1 MSPGGGLCD
10 GTAQHLQW
18 GASSC
23 SLVRLCSAQEHNKL
37 TMSFYLP
44 SAASPCSLLSI
55 KDELFA
61 AASFNGSNGAYN
73 SAMASQASAA
83 AAAAAMPAALA
94 SGSSTG
100 SGASGGTR
108 APVPLFC

>member
-1 MSPGGGLCD
+1 
-10 GTAQHLQW
+10 
-18 GASSC
+18 
-23 SLVRLCSAQEHNKL
+23 VRLCSAQEHNKL
-37 TMSFYLP
+37 TMSFYRPLP
-44 SAASPCSLLSI
+44 PPPCSLLSI
-55 KDELFA
+55 KDKLFA

-73 SAMASQASAA
+73 SAMASQAFAA
-83 AAAAAMPAALA
+83 AAATAAMPAALA